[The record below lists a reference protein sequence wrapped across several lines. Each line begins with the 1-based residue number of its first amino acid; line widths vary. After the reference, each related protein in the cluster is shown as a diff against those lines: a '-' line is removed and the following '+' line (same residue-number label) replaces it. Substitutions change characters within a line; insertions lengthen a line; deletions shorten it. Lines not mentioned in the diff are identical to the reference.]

1 MTGSPLWTLSI
12 VTTGG
17 EEGIGFE
24 FAKNGGTSS
33 LSGAQEELWE
43 VPELQ

>member
-1 MTGSPLWTLSI
+1 MGNPI
-12 VTTGG
+12 VTTGCS
-17 EEGIGFE
+17 EGFGFE
-24 FAKNGGTSS
+24 FANNGGISG